1 MAVNEVAATAA
12 SWQLVG
18 SDSNNKVPTLPTES
32 SDKSNTTESSPEV
45 PASKDDDDF
54 KGPSAACIGVA
65 RTKANSE
72 DTKSTKSERRG
83 RDRGGAAGCA
93 KALGR
98 EKSLSGLGRLGLVL
112 DDLRGSG
119 LFEAR
124 AQDARSDP
132 DIDTDLWALKS
143 DRRARRLDAI
153 CN

>member
-45 PASKDDDDF
+45 PASKDDDDS

-72 DTKSTKSERRG
+72 DTKSTSP
-83 RDRGGAAGCA
+83 RDAAEIEA
-93 KALGR
+93 AL
-98 EKSLSGLGRLGLVL
+98 
-112 DDLRGSG
+112 
-119 LFEAR
+119 
-124 AQDARSDP
+124 QDA
-132 DIDTDLWALKS
+132 LKHLGGKK
-143 DRRARRLDAI
+143 A
-153 CN
+153 